1 MKRTVLFLT
10 VLFALAI
17 AANAQ
22 GLAAGSAMENFSLP
36 DLNGNIQTLNRLKGQ
51 KGAVVIFLS
60 AGCPVVKAYKDRI
73 NQIAAEAYT
82 KGISFIGINSNSNES
97 LSWVKSNA
105 TQSGYRFPIL
115 IDKGNILANTL
126 DVQATPEV
134 YFIDS
139 QKILLYRGAIDNDR
153 AGSHVTDKY
162 LTTAFDASLAGLQIS
177 RTLVAPFGCT
187 IKRGGH

>member
-1 MKRTVLFLT
+1 MKRTILFST
-10 VLFALAI
+10 ILFALAI
-17 AANAQ
+17 AGHSQ
-22 GLAAGSAMENFSLP
+22 GLAVGSEMANFELR

-73 NQIAAEAYT
+73 NQIAAEAEG
-82 KGISFIGINSNSNES
+82 KEINFIGINSNSTES
-97 LSWVKSNA
+97 LSWVTSNA
-105 TQSGYRFPIL
+105 AQFGYRFPIL

-126 DVQATPEV
+126 DVEATPEV

-139 QKILLYRGAIDNDR
+139 QKVLLYRGAIDNDR
-153 AGSHVTDKY
+153 AGSHITDKY